1 MRFRYIKN
9 AKLSKDKSSNDK
21 KDIEYA
27 TISDRIKAFI
37 TDSFLIAMP
46 PFYIVI
52 YLVFDGLRGA
62 NGVEAHRLLAW
73 SYILMIIG
81 VVYILFLVKSGQTP
95 GMKAYEL
102 RVVENKTKQK
112 PSFISALLRFIF
124 FNIAFF
130 SVVGLFVSFFR
141 KDRRSFSD
149 LLSNTSLVKEESIE

>member
-9 AKLSKDKSSNDK
+9 SKLSKEKSSKKK

-27 TISDRIKAFI
+27 TIADRIKAFI
-37 TDSFLIAMP
+37 TDSFLLSMP

-52 YLVFDGLRGA
+52 YLVFDGLRGE

-73 SYILMIIG
+73 SYIIASIG
-81 VVYILFLVKSGQTP
+81 VLYLLFLAKSGQTP

-102 RVVENKTKQK
+102 RVIENKTKQK
-112 PSFISALLRFIF
+112 PSFVSALLRFIF